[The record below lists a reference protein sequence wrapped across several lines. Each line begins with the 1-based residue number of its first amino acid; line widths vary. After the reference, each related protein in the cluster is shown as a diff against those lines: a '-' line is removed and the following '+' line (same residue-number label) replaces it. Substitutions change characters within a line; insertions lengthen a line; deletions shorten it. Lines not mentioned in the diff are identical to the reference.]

1 MRISKLLEQNKNLTA
16 FSTCDLDAKTIYITS
31 PYIQYEQLK
40 LNYLYKQYVETASVS
55 KKDF

>member
-31 PYIQYEQLK
+31 PYIQYEQWTT
-40 LNYLYKQYVETASVS
+40 QT
-55 KKDF
+55 